1 MIRYIL
7 LFFTFILCTSAKA
20 QLQNDSMYVSTEK
33 IIQLAQKVK
42 TQDVLIKELKSL
54 VLMCDTIIET
64 HSGIIAK
71 KDAEIEIYRKAL
83 TDYGVQDKKQRWYKT
98 PAANYFLG
106 ILTGGALVYIGSQIL
121 IK

>member
-7 LFFTFILCTSAKA
+7 LIFTFILCTSANA
-20 QLQNDSMYVSTEK
+20 QLQNDSIYVSTEK
-33 IIQLAQKVK
+33 LIQLAQKVK

-71 KDAEIEIYRKAL
+71 KDAEIEVYRSAL
-83 TDYGVQDKKQRWYKT
+83 NTHGVPDKKLKWYKT
-98 PAANYFLG
+98 PAANYFFG
-106 ILTGGALVYIGSQIL
+106 ILTGGSLVYIGSKIF